1 MVLKKSTKQWIA
13 FLLATLPAIYIFV
26 GAPRGW
32 LGFNP
37 QVRAIELSGNWAI
50 VFLLVSLA
58 GRPLKELGVK
68 FGMTYRKPIGLAS
81 FGYGMLHLFFYVF
94 WNYGGDLRLV
104 WMTLP
109 QQKFI
114 FFGLGGLLIL
124 LAMAVTSHKFAVRKL
139 KKWWQRLHRLVY
151 VAGILILVHALLA
164 SKGNQ
169 EIFLIYGS
177 IFVVLMLGRIP
188 VLLRWLKKRKILQST

>member
-1 MVLKKSTKQWIA
+1 MVLKKSTLKWIA
-13 FLLATLPAIYIFV
+13 FGLATLPAIYIFV
-26 GAPRGW
+26 GTPRGW

-37 QVRAIELSGNWAI
+37 PVRAIEISGNWAI
-50 VFLLVSLA
+50 IFLLVSLA
-58 GRPLKELGVK
+58 GRPLKELGVQI
-68 FGMTYRKPIGLAS
+68 GMTIRKPIGLAS
-81 FGYGMLHLFFYVF
+81 FGYGLLHLFFYVF

-104 WMTLP
+104 LMTLP

-124 LAMAVTSHKFAVRKL
+124 LAMAVTSHKFAVRKM
-139 KKWWQRLHRLVY
+139 KKWWQRLHRFVYLAGVLV
-151 VAGILILVHALLA
+151 LVHGLLA

-188 VLLRWLKKRKILQST
+188 VLLRWWHKRKKLQST